1 MGLLGK
7 VGKKEHVAI
16 VGMLGVLSFL
26 KCFVGL
32 EKHWVHR
39 LKQSLCKFNLHKQY
53 LLSWSPS
60 SATDLGNTTRIL
72 YSHR

>member
-53 LLSWSPS
+53 LLS
-60 SATDLGNTTRIL
+60 
-72 YSHR
+72 